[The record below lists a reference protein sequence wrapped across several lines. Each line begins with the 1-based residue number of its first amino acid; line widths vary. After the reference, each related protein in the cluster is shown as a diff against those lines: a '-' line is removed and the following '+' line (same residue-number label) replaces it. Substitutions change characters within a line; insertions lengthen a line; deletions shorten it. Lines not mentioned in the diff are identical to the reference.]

1 MKKIY
6 SGKKFIWESMEA
18 NKQLEPA
25 GTDRIV
31 LIGAG
36 NVATHL
42 GVALKETGWDI
53 VQVYSRT
60 EASAS
65 ELGNRLG
72 LPYVTSIAE
81 VCKDADI
88 YIVAVKDDALPAL
101 IPELTKDRYG
111 LFVHTAGSVP
121 MDVWEGHAL
130 YHGVLYPMQTF
141 SKQKPVDFRSV
152 SFFLEGDGVETLV
165 QLREL
170 ACSLSEK
177 VYDATSEQRA
187 YLHMAAVY
195 ACNFTNH
202 MYALSARLLEKHGLP
217 FEAMLPLIDE
227 TARKVHMMHP
237 AHAQTGPAV
246 RKDTQVMD
254 KHLAMLAEEA
264 ELREIY
270 RMISDSII
278 CHPE

>member
-1 MKKIY
+1 M
-6 SGKKFIWESMEA
+6 A
-18 NKQLEPA
+18 DNNPLEPA
-25 GTDRIV
+25 GKERIA

-36 NVATHL
+36 NVATCL
-42 GVALKETGWDI
+42 GVALQQAGWEI
-53 VQVYSRT
+53 AQVYSRT

-65 ELGNRLG
+65 ELAQRLQV
-72 LPYVTSIAE
+72 PYVTSVEE
-81 VCKDADI
+81 VCTDADI

-141 SKQKPVDFRSV
+141 SKGKAVDFRSV

-165 QLREL
+165 QLHEL
-170 ACSLSEK
+170 ACSLSGK

-187 YLHMAAVY
+187 YLHMAAVF
-195 ACNFTNH
+195 ACNFANH
-202 MYALSARLLEKHGLP
+202 MYALSARLLEKNGLP

-227 TARKVHMMHP
+227 TARKVHLMHP

-246 RKDTQVMD
+246 RKDNQVMD
-254 KHLAMLAEEA
+254 KHLGMLAEEP
-264 ELREIY
+264 EFREIY
-270 RMISDSII
+270 KMISDSIVKMS
-278 CHPE
+278 E